1 MAKIHFLNVDEGD
14 CSIIQHDNGK
24 VTMIDICCGNI
35 VEQQS
40 SGVTFSTE
48 SVNTI
53 KGNFNMKAY
62 PTNPVEYIKRWHMSN
77 IFRYIQ
83 THPDMDHMDGLK
95 NLANSKL
102 IINFW
107 DTTNTKE
114 QSFDEYGN
122 CGRYKKEDW
131 DCYQRL
137 RKSEYNPKS
146 LTFYDGTTAKYFAED
161 DNGALSDDY
170 LKILSPTKEL
180 IKAAEAAGD
189 WNDSSYVILYCIQGR
204 KLLFC
209 GDAGMGTINHLLE
222 HHKDD
227 IANLDVLIAPH
238 HGRDSDKDFTF
249 LDIMNPKLTL
259 IGNAKCQHL
268 AYDKW
273 NSRGLEHIQNNQGG
287 NILIDIRNNGEMHVS
302 CSNKSF
308 ADAYNQEYF
317 NKEEAPK
324 DSNNPGYWC
333 LCYYKAN

>member
-1 MAKIHFLNVDEGD
+1 
-14 CSIIQHDNGK
+14 
-24 VTMIDICCGNI
+24 
-35 VEQQS
+35 
-40 SGVTFSTE
+40 
-48 SVNTI
+48 
-53 KGNFNMKAY
+53 
-62 PTNPVEYIKRWHMSN
+62 
-77 IFRYIQ
+77 
-83 THPDMDHMDGLK
+83 
-95 NLANSKL
+95 
-102 IINFW
+102 
-107 DTTNTKE
+107 
-114 QSFDEYGN
+114 
-122 CGRYKKEDW
+122 
-131 DCYQRL
+131 
-137 RKSEYNPKS
+137 
-146 LTFYDGTTAKYFAED
+146 
-161 DNGALSDDY
+161 
-170 LKILSPTKEL
+170 
-180 IKAAEAAGD
+180 
-189 WNDSSYVILYCIQGR
+189 
-204 KLLFC
+204 
-209 GDAGMGTINHLLE
+209 MGTINHLLE

-324 DSNNPGYWC
+324 DSHNPGYWC